1 MFRWYGLFKLKLS
14 LYCSTGSLP
23 WLVQYLL
30 RELFISRHWYSA
42 FTPCCWCCCV
52 VEANPLSAETR
63 FPPNSI
69 LEGCLLGG
77 WFVLLFFSPWRH
89 YSCMILSFQCCTSVS
104 FRPDIFYTH
113 FSSRLDSKYLHA
125 RLIHSSK
132 PHLHTPLDYTS
143 ITHTTAAHSP
153 HTRITHAT
161 AALTPHSQH
170 SSHTRITHA
179 TAALSLHSYS
189 QLQNEVARLH

>member
-1 MFRWYGLFKLKLS
+1 VAAYTCTTILHRENPAIVLPTKATSVHLSHTNTREKMRRDRRNKAKLLS
-14 LYCSTGSLP
+14 PKYLILGIAGS
-23 WLVQYLL
+23 Y
-30 RELFISRHWYSA
+30 
-42 FTPCCWCCCV
+42 
-52 VEANPLSAETR
+52 
-63 FPPNSI
+63 
-69 LEGCLLGG
+69 
-77 WFVLLFFSPWRH
+77 FVLLFFFLGRH

-132 PHLHTPLDYTS
+132 PHLHTPLDYTYTS

-170 SSHTRITHA
+170 SSHTHITHA

-189 QLQNEVARLH
+189 QLQNEE